1 MDEIPIIIWE
11 NLSVGGLL
19 ALCIILILTGKLVRG
34 SEVKYWREAF
44 FEEQRQKQQLINA
57 MARPTLEVLKALP
70 PERDQEIV

>member
-1 MDEIPIIIWE
+1 
-11 NLSVGGLL
+11 
-19 ALCIILILTGKLVRG
+19 LILTGKLVRG